1 MVPRFDVKKLFVA
14 CVAIAALALVA
25 TPLAAAEP
33 NPLIEKGLKQL
44 KKGQFGQAEKSF
56 KKAVA
61 AEEGPCGVCQLGL
74 AMVYSRTDEWK
85 KGEKAARQAIAQLGD
100 DPQQYLAHHELGKI
114 CMHRKKPSYDC
125 AEEAFRAAIEG
136 GKAAAA
142 DSDRPANSVTKAE
155 SEFYLGMALLKQ
167 SKDEAGVAALQ
178 SFVEGHPN
186 SRYVATAQSLIA
198 EPIRARKNLVPAF
211 EWRTL
216 RGKSLSSEDIA
227 GKVVL
232 LDFWATWCKP
242 CINAVPSL
250 RDLAEKYED
259 DPFVLVSLSVDSSEG
274 KVRDFIRKHTM
285 KWPQVWDRER
295 WGRTNLRV
303 SKFPTYIIV
312 GADGEILHR
321 YSGGGGG
328 IERRLERDVGRAVRA
343 AKKAA
348 KKKS

>member
-1 MVPRFDVKKLFVA
+1 MVPRIDTKKLFVA
-14 CVAIAALALVA
+14 SVTVFALALVA
-25 TPLAAAEP
+25 APLAAAERK
-33 NPLIEKGLKQL
+33 PLIEKGLKQL

-61 AEEGPCGVCQLGL
+61 AESEPCGVCQLGL
-74 AMVYSRTDEWK
+74 AMVYSRTEEWK
-85 KGEKAARQAIAQLGD
+85 KGEKAARRAIAQLD
-100 DPQQYLAHHELGKI
+100 DHPQQYLAHHELGKI
-114 CMHRKKPSYDC
+114 CMQRNKPSFVC
-125 AEEAFRAAIEG
+125 AEEAFRAAVDG
-136 GKAAAA
+136 GRAIARET
-142 DSDRPANSVTKAE
+142 DTPANNATKAE
-155 SEFYLGMALLKQ
+155 SEFYLGTVLLKQ
-167 SKDEAGVAALQ
+167 SKDEEGVAALQ
-178 SFVEGHPN
+178 SFTEANPN
-186 SRYVATAQSLIA
+186 SRYVVIARSLIA

-250 RDLAEKYED
+250 RDLAEKHED

-274 KVRDFIRKHTM
+274 KVRDFIRKHSM
-285 KWPQVWDRER
+285 KWPQVWDDER
-295 WGRTNLRV
+295 WGRAHLQV
-303 SKFPTYIIV
+303 SRFPTYIIV
-312 GADGEILHR
+312 GPDGEILHR

-348 KKKS
+348 KKKG